1 MTSTSQAPP
10 PSRDT
15 AGCSKCSVV
24 FVLCLTGQQLH
35 QPTCFV
41 MPHRANRQLSG
52 SSLVGI
58 VKDSFPQQS
67 RKSFVFKH
75 LCFSL
80 TSLSASPAANLLAH
94 NNVQLVLHLSMD
106 IGCDGGSQLLGA
118 ALKGADELSK
128 LIQQWVPGL
137 LFSCLLVLHVSLEL
151 LNVCNSQ
158 RGRHF
163 S

>member
-1 MTSTSQAPP
+1 ME
-10 PSRDT
+10 
-15 AGCSKCSVV
+15 
-24 FVLCLTGQQLH
+24 LT
-35 QPTCFV
+35 
-41 MPHRANRQLSG
+41 G
-52 SSLVGI
+52 SSLVGMA
-58 VKDSFPQQS
+58 KDSFPQQS

-163 S
+163 SCKHCGQNRNPPPGSTYPAAEAVYKYRRGENA